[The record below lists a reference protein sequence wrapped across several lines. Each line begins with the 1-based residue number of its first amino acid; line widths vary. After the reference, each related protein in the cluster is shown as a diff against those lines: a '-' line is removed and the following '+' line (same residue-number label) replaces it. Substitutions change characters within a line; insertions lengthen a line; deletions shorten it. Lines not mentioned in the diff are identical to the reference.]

1 MMNSLRWKISGLS
14 LLVLLA
20 LPLVWYSGTTWES
33 DTDDLIPTLISIEN
47 WRFLFWGHSRFGT
60 LVPLL
65 AKPFSEMES
74 NLLFQ
79 NFIHAFSLIIFVFA
93 VSKVLYSKRQKPIG
107 NLATFLIL
115 VFLFCILNTTF
126 LKHLIS
132 GLPYAAPLG
141 IFGISLLLINSN
153 LNKWLILSANV
164 LLITISCW
172 VNPLN
177 GYYLFPI
184 LLAMI
189 AFKKFKN
196 VFHELALTYLLF
208 NFGVFFII
216 LGLANGEISGTVA
229 PSLKAFQTYNW
240 WLPLFLIQI
249 ALIITAVVHKD
260 FKKRIPIF
268 LGFAY
273 TWASIFALTSLR
285 HISLNLNAPRY
296 FVTAAFVSMVLTM
309 MVLEE
314 ELSRLK
320 ALRSFIESALG
331 LLKLKVF
338 VAASLILLLIA
349 NIMISRDLLSDY
361 PLREPHKTLM
371 NKLFESA
378 PEPYRFASGDFWY
391 SWPTKLFVSQPE
403 DMFVTSFQS
412 EFQYDINSDSEAAIK
427 SRLKNGDLGLCF
439 GELKSCK
446 SEISRAVYRMHGGMS
461 IRAETTDEMLITRTP
476 IQVHS
481 LRLKITSR

>member
-1 MMNSLRWKISGLS
+1 M
-14 LLVLLA
+14 
-20 LPLVWYSGTTWES
+20 
-33 DTDDLIPTLISIEN
+33 D
-47 WRFLFWGHSRFGT
+47 
-60 LVPLL
+60 
-65 AKPFSEMES
+65 S

-79 NFIHAFSLIIFVFA
+79 NFIHAFSLIIFILAVLKVF
-93 VSKVLYSKRQKPIG
+93 YRNRQRTTD
-107 NLATFLIL
+107 NLATFLVL

-164 LLITISCW
+164 LLISISCW

-189 AFKKFKN
+189 AFKRFKN
-196 VFHELALTYLLF
+196 IFHELALTYLLF

-216 LGLANGEISGTVA
+216 LGLANGEVGGTVA
-229 PSLKAFQTYNW
+229 PSLRAFQTYDW
-240 WLPLFLIQI
+240 WLPLILLQVVLI
-249 ALIITAVVHKD
+249 ALTLVRKE
-260 FKKRIPIF
+260 FKKRAPIF

-273 TWASIFALTSLR
+273 TWISIFALTSLR
-285 HISLNLNAPRY
+285 HISNNLNAPRY
-296 FVTAAFVSMVLTM
+296 FITAAFVSMVLTM

-314 ELSRLK
+314 ELSRSQSIRNL
-320 ALRSFIESALG
+320 IGSALG
-331 LLKLKVF
+331 LLKKKAFIAL
-338 VAASLILLLIA
+338 SLILLLIA
-349 NIMISRDLLSDY
+349 NVSISRDLLSDY

-371 NKLFESA
+371 NKLFNGA

-427 SRLKNGDLGLCF
+427 SRLEDGDLGLCF
-439 GELKSCK
+439 GDLKSCK
-446 SEISRAVYRMHGGMS
+446 SEISRAVSRIHRGAAVK
-461 IRAETTDEMLITRTP
+461 AETTDEVLVTRTP
-476 IQVHS
+476 IEVHS
-481 LRLKITSR
+481 LRLKITSK

>member
-1 MMNSLRWKISGLS
+1 MMNSLRWRISSLS

-65 AKPFSEMES
+65 AKPFSEMDS

-164 LLITISCW
+164 LLISISCW

-216 LGLANGEISGTVA
+216 LGLANGEVSGTVA
-229 PSLKAFQTYNW
+229 PSLRAFQTFNW
-240 WLPLFLIQI
+240 WLPLILLQVVLI
-249 ALIITAVVHKD
+249 ALTLVRKE
-260 FKKRIPIF
+260 FRRRTPIF

-273 TWASIFALTSLR
+273 TWISIFALTSLR
-285 HISLNLNAPRY
+285 HISNNLNAPRY
-296 FVTAAFVSMVLTM
+296 FITAAFVSMVLTM

-314 ELSRLK
+314 ELSRFQSIRNL
-320 ALRSFIESALG
+320 IGSALG
-331 LLKLKVF
+331 LLKKKAFIAL
-338 VAASLILLLIA
+338 SLILLLIA
-349 NIMISRDLLSDY
+349 NVSISRDLLSDY

-371 NKLFESA
+371 NKLFNGA

-403 DMFVTSFQS
+403 EMFVTSFQS

-427 SRLKNGDLGLCF
+427 SRLEDGDLGLCF
-439 GELKSCK
+439 GELISCK
-446 SEISRAVYRMHGGMS
+446 SEIRRAVYRMYLGAGV
-461 IRAETTDEMLITRTP
+461 RADTADEVLITRTP
-476 IQVHS
+476 IEVHS
-481 LRLKITSR
+481 LRLKITSE

>member
-1 MMNSLRWKISGLS
+1 MINSLKQRIYGLFI
-14 LLVLLA
+14 LVLLA

-65 AKPFSEMES
+65 AKPFSEMET

-79 NFIHAFSLIIFVFA
+79 NFIHSFSLIIFVFA
-93 VSKVLYSKRQKPIG
+93 VSKVFYRNRQKPIG

-115 VFLFCILNTTF
+115 VTLFCILNTTF

-141 IFGISLLLINSN
+141 IFGICLLLINSN
-153 LNKWLILSANV
+153 RNKWLILSVNV
-164 LLITISCW
+164 PLITISCW

-189 AFKKFKN
+189 TFKKFKN

-249 ALIITAVVHKD
+249 ALIIAAVVRKD

-320 ALRSFIESALG
+320 ALRSFIGSALG

-349 NIMISRDLLSDY
+349 NIVISRDLLSDY

-371 NKLFESA
+371 NKLFKGA

-391 SWPTKLFVSQPE
+391 SWPTKLFVSEPE
-403 DMFVTSFQS
+403 EMFVTSFQS
-412 EFQYDINSDSEAAIK
+412 EFQYDLNADSKAAIK
-427 SRLKNGDLGLCF
+427 SRLEDGDLGLCF
-439 GELKSCK
+439 GDLKSCK
-446 SEISRAVYRMHGGMS
+446 REISRAVSRMPGGIS
-461 IRAETTDEMLITRTP
+461 VSTETSEEKLITRTP
-476 IQVHS
+476 IEVHS
-481 LRLKITSR
+481 LRLEITSR